1 MTAEDSNAFAAAF
14 EVLRETSE
22 VESAKRTGRKVGSAK
37 IAKSDVGGQ
46 FSRVPPE
53 DKKS

>member
-22 VESAKRTGRKVGSAK
+22 VDAAKRPARKTGGAK

-53 DKKS
+53 GKKS

>member
-22 VESAKRTGRKVGSAK
+22 VDVAKRPVRKMGSAK
-37 IAKSDVGGQ
+37 IAKSEGGGPS
-46 FSRVPPE
+46 SRVPTE
-53 DKKS
+53 GKES